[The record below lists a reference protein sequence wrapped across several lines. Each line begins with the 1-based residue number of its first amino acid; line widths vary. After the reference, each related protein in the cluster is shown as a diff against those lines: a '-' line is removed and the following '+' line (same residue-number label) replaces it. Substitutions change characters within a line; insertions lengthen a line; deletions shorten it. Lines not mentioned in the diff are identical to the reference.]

1 MQSSCGFPGR
11 PDDLVAYGPTLPVRI
26 GFDPA
31 SSLGRETM
39 SLPTQLHHALVD
51 TGAFASCIDS
61 HLAAVLNL
69 PIINQ
74 QPMAGVHG
82 AANVNVHLAQI
93 EVPSLGLTIRGRFF
107 GVHLTAGGQPH
118 RAIIGRTFLRDMR
131 LSYDGSTGE
140 VILERLS

>member
-1 MQSSCGFPGR
+1 
-11 PDDLVAYGPTLPVRI
+11 
-26 GFDPA
+26 
-31 SSLGRETM
+31 M

>member
-11 PDDLVAYGPTLPVRI
+11 PDDLVAYSPTLPVRI

-31 SSLGRETM
+31 SALGRETI
-39 SLPTQLHHALVD
+39 SLPAQLHHALVD

-61 HLAAVLNL
+61 DLAAVLNL
-69 PIINQ
+69 PIINR

-93 EVPSLGLTIRGRFF
+93 EVPSLGLTIRGRFA

-118 RAIIGRTFLRDMR
+118 RAIIGRTFLRGMR

-140 VILERLS
+140 VILEQVS